1 METTSYNIGIIGSGA
16 IGGILGTYW
25 AQAGH
30 KVMFSSRN
38 PEKLAKLVEK
48 AGDNSQFGSVE
59 EATAFGDI
67 ILLAVNYSSI
77 HQAIEKIKGFVTDKI
92 IIDATNPLIKT
103 DNGYKNMIPENT
115 TAGEAM
121 QRLLPDA
128 KIMKSYTTLW
138 SKYLET
144 QSNKK
149 DGLLVM
155 PLSGGY
161 KEDKQKVT
169 QLIIDSGF
177 HPYDLGGLSKSKLQ
191 DPGSAIW
198 NKPLVLQQFNEAIQ
212 TS

>member
-1 METTSYNIGIIGSGA
+1 MKTTSYNIGIIGSGA

-38 PEKLAKLVEK
+38 PEKLATLVEK
-48 AGDNSQFGSVE
+48 AGDHSQFGSVE
-59 EATAFGDI
+59 EATTFGDI

-77 HQAIEKIKGFVTDKI
+77 NEAIEKIKGLVTDKI
-92 IIDATNPLIKT
+92 IIDATNPLVKT
-103 DNGYKNMIPENT
+103 ENGYQNMIPENT
-115 TAGEAM
+115 TAGERM
-121 QRLLPDA
+121 QQLLPDA

-144 QSNKK
+144 ESNRK

-155 PLSGGY
+155 PLSGGN
-161 KEDKQKVT
+161 KTDKQKVA

-177 HPYDLGGLSKSKLQ
+177 HPYDLGDLSQSKPQ

-198 NKPLVLQQFNEAIQ
+198 NKPLPLKQFDEAIQ
-212 TS
+212 TH